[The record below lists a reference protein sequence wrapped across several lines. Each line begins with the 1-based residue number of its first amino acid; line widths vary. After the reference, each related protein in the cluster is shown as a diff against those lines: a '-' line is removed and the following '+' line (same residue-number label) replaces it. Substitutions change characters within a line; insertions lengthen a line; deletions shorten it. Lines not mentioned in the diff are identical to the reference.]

1 MTALLFC
8 TSHEDDD
15 VAGGVY
21 VQVYICFP
29 GWEDPSGA
37 GHPDVPST
45 HLPTVAGARSRHY
58 HPGQTKQVRNK
69 KCVVMCLF

>member
-1 MTALLFC
+1 MTVLLFC
-8 TSHEDDD
+8 SLSHEDDD
-15 VAGGVY
+15 IAVGV
-21 VQVYICFP
+21 ICFP

-58 HPGQTKQVRNK
+58 HPGQAKQVRHKNSA
-69 KCVVMCLF
+69 VMCLF